1 MELGLFL
8 IHVTVGLLVAG
19 HGAQKLFGWFGGHGL
34 EGTGRSMEAMGLS
47 PGRDMALAA
56 GTSELVGGLM
66 LAAGVLT
73 PFAAACVAA
82 TMLVA
87 ARTAHV
93 GKGPWITNGG
103 WEYVITIAAVAIGLA
118 FNGAGAW
125 SIDGAFG
132 WSLHGT
138 GWGILATLA
147 ALLGAG
153 GVLALRDRAA
163 GRMTAAPAR

>member
-8 IHVTVGLLVAG
+8 IHVAVGAFVAG

-34 EGTGRSMEAMGLS
+34 EGTGRNMEAMGLA
-47 PGRDMALAA
+47 PGRPMAFAA
-56 GTSELVGGLM
+56 GTSELAGGLM
-66 LAAGVLT
+66 LAVGFLMPV
-73 PFAAACVAA
+73 AAAAVAA
-82 TMLVA
+82 TMFVA
-87 ARTAHV
+87 ARTAHA
-93 GKGPWITNGG
+93 GKGPWAPNGG
-103 WEYVITIAAVAIGLA
+103 WEYVMTIAAVAIGLA
-118 FNGAGAW
+118 FNGAGEW
-125 SIDGAFG
+125 SIDGAIG

-138 GWGILATLA
+138 EWGIFATLA